1 MGSYIA
7 GAFIIACALALWLS
21 PIYIAH
27 SRHARNVAQ
36 VALVTVLLGWT
47 LIGWIIAVFMAL
59 TPNTRHHTHD
69 QPTDPTDTHDIR
81 R

>member
-1 MGSYIA
+1 
-7 GAFIIACALALWLS
+7 
-21 PIYIAH
+21 
-27 SRHARNVAQ
+27 
-36 VALVTVLLGWT
+36 
-47 LIGWIIAVFMAL
+47 VFMAL